1 MDKTSK
7 ISGFYKLAPGER
19 LKKVAEFAD
28 LSEEEVKALSQSG
41 SLDLSIADIMIENV
55 IGTLSMPLGVATNFK
70 INGKD
75 YIVPMCTE
83 ESSVVAAASNAAK
96 ISRLKGGFSTESDEP
111 VMIGQIQLI
120 DVPNPNEAKE
130 AILANKEKLLE
141 LAKQQDSILVKFGGG
156 PKDITVK
163 ILDTDEGVM
172 LRVHLMVD
180 VRDAMGANAVNTMS
194 EAVSS
199 LLEQISGGKALLKI
213 ISNLAVH
220 RLARAKAVFAKEA
233 LGGEEIVDKIVKAY
247 AFAEN
252 DIYRCSTHNKGIM
265 NGIIAVAIAT

>member
-1 MDKTSK
+1 
-7 ISGFYKLAPGER
+7 
-19 LKKVAEFAD
+19 
-28 LSEEEVKALSQSG
+28 
-41 SLDLSIADIMIENV
+41 
-55 IGTLSMPLGVATNFK
+55 
-70 INGKD
+70 
-75 YIVPMCTE
+75 
-83 ESSVVAAASNAAK
+83 
-96 ISRLKGGFSTESDEP
+96 
-111 VMIGQIQLI
+111 
-120 DVPNPNEAKE
+120 
-130 AILANKEKLLE
+130 
-141 LAKQQDSILVKFGGG
+141 
-156 PKDITVK
+156 
-163 ILDTDEGVM
+163 M

-265 NGIIAVAIAT
+265 NGIIAVAMATGQDHRAIEAGAHTYAALETYKSLTRYHKDSNGDLVGEIELPMAVGTVGGATKVHPGFKICQKILGAKNAKEMAGVFAAVGLAQNFAAIRALSAEGIQKGHMSLHARNIAVMAGAKGELIEKVARQMISEGNIRMSRATELLDS